1 MAYETERKFL
11 VRGNFRPHVTHS
23 FVLKQGYLQL
33 EPERTVRVRIK
44 GDKAYLTIKGATSP
58 SGLTRHEWE
67 YGIPLTDAQ
76 EMLRLCAD
84 NVIEKTRH
92 LIPCG
97 SLMFE
102 VDEFGGENE
111 GLVVAEIELPNE
123 DTPFDH
129 PDWLGDEVTG
139 DVRYYNSALSKNP
152 YKRW

>member
-1 MAYETERKFL
+1 MVCGDFK
-11 VRGNFRPHVTHS
+11 PCVTRS
-23 FVLKQGYLQL
+23 YTVKQGYLQSN
-33 EPERTVRVRIK
+33 PERTVRVRVK
-44 GDKAYLTIKGATSP
+44 GNKGYLTIKGATSQ

-67 YGIPLTDAQ
+67 YEIPLADAE
-76 EMLRLCAD
+76 EMLRLCAN

-102 VDEFGGENE
+102 VDEFGGENQ
-111 GLVVAEIELPNE
+111 GLVVAEIELPDE
-123 DTPFDH
+123 STPFDR

-139 DVRYYNSALSKNP
+139 NARYYNSALSKNP

>member
-1 MAYETERKFL
+1 M
-11 VRGNFRPHVTHS
+11 VRGNFRPLVTCS
-23 FVLKQGYLQL
+23 YAVKQGYLQHA
-33 EPERTVRVRIK
+33 PERTVRARVK
-44 GDKAYLTIKGATSP
+44 GDKGYLTIKGATSW
-58 SGLTRHEWE
+58 SGLTRYEWE
-67 YGIPLTDAQ
+67 YEIPLADAE

-111 GLVVAEIELPNE
+111 GLVMAEIELPDE
-123 DTPFDH
+123 STPFDR

-139 DVRYYNSALSKNP
+139 DARYYNSSLSKNP